1 MIYSRPLLSF
11 ILPPFSIFPPGNN
24 LIIIDLPTNGSHR
37 EQGKQVAPPANP
49 VGNIASRL
57 PCTCKDG
64 LCACCTGMLLQ
75 AFRSKGCMNLKY
87 VADDFAFIFEMKMN
101 NQVLYKNKI
110 SGRNPAPICIN
121 PPRFPYIEV
130 CATFYDV
137 YFFGRNMHA
146 CMEFGGYFQGFEL
159 FSRSF
164 DCLRMG
170 AQGVRIVKPEDDVR
184 PERPESSAGNAT
196 QAIIDSGD
204 GIEDYDENLIRRF
217 DGSPV
222 STKYQTP
229 IVAPPLKKAKKPA
242 AGEDSDSEDEDD
254 DDEEFSLL

>member
-1 MIYSRPLLSF
+1 
-11 ILPPFSIFPPGNN
+11 
-24 LIIIDLPTNGSHR
+24 
-37 EQGKQVAPPANP
+37 
-49 VGNIASRL
+49 
-57 PCTCKDG
+57 
-64 LCACCTGMLLQ
+64 
-75 AFRSKGCMNLKY
+75 MNLRY
-87 VADDFAFIFEMKMN
+87 IADDFAFVFEMKMN

-164 DCLRMG
+164 DCLRLG

-184 PERPESSAGNAT
+184 PEKPESSAGNAT

-217 DGSPV
+217 DGKPV
-222 STKYQTP
+222 PTKINQKP
-229 IVAPPLKKAKKPA
+229 VVLPVPKKKKPV
-242 AGEDSDSEDEDD
+242 EESDSEDEDD